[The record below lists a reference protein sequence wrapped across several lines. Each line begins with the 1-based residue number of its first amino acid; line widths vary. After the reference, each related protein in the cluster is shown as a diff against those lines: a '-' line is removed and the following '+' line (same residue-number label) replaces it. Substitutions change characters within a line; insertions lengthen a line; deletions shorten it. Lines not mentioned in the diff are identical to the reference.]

1 MKMMELNKFV
11 QDVHQNAVEHGW
23 WEEERSF
30 GEIVALCHSELSE
43 ALEEFRAKRPMVWF
57 ACTECDQEQPC
68 NPKDEYDCQNFG
80 EEAMCKHRS
89 KKPEGIAVELAD
101 CAIRI
106 MDWFGKEGLD
116 FEEEFRKSHKDGIV
130 DMDGSFG
137 EIITELHSTLTYAY
151 ETDNVRAFYM
161 ALCVTGIM
169 KWAEKNDV
177 DMEGILRVK
186 HEYNKSRPYRHGGK
200 AL

>member
-43 ALEEFRAKRPMVWF
+43 ALEEFRAKRPMVYCEGMGVNA
-57 ACTECDQEQPC
+57 ACLDDKCGGLECLNCFND
-68 NPKDEYDCQNFG
+68 
-80 EEAMCKHRS
+80 R
-89 KKPEGIAVELAD
+89 KPEGIAVELAD

-106 MDWFGKEGLD
+106 MDWFGKEGFD